1 MPGPRRATPPP
12 AAGASRDRTYTISDL
27 AAEFALTPRA
37 IRFYEDEGLLEPRR
51 AGQARVYG
59 ERERTR
65 TKLIL
70 RGKRLGLSLIEI
82 REILDLH
89 DRRDGDRRQLERF
102 LEALEHRRRA
112 LAVQREDIDALL
124 SEIASIERDCRRRLK
139 DASAPPDR
147 PARGSRP
154 AGAGGAG

>member
-1 MPGPRRATPPP
+1 MPGPRRASPP

-51 AGQARVYG
+51 DGQSRVYG

-70 RGKRLGLSLIEI
+70 RGKRLGLSLVEI

-102 LEALEHRRRA
+102 LEALEARRRA
-112 LAVQREDIDALL
+112 LAVQREDIDVLL
-124 SEIASIERDCRRRLK
+124 AEIASIERDCRRRLR
-139 DASAPPDR
+139 SAAGSRER
-147 PARGSRP
+147 PARAARAATP
-154 AGAGGAG
+154 GADD